1 MTRARSADAG
11 GPDPL
16 VLTSCG
22 WIRGVP
28 QPPGVLGFLGIPY
41 AEPPTGERR
50 FRAPE
55 PVKPWWGIRDAGQF
69 GPAAAQVFDP
79 HEARLEE
86 IEDRPATTPAPAWVG
101 SEDCLTLNVWTPAA
115 DGARRPV
122 IVFLHGGA
130 NWLESSRLRVYH
142 GESFVRR
149 GDVVFCS
156 VNYRLGVFGFLDLSD
171 AGLEGC
177 HSNGLRDQLL
187 ALEWIHANVAA
198 FGGDPDN
205 ITVMGES
212 AGSMDLSWLLTTGRL
227 DGRIRRA
234 VLMSGVA
241 GVPGLAETREDA
253 YYTPQHAREQAREL
267 LPLLGCRSAAELVAL
282 DTATLLERQA
292 AALPSRHMLFFWDSL
307 FYPRVDGQFIPRT
320 PFAHA
325 RRGGLAGIDLMVGST
340 GYEAGLWLLWDA
352 ALDRQSAAAL
362 CEQLPCFPP
371 GQRAAAAALYDRLFA
386 GEPPGVRGMQL
397 LGDAMFVVP
406 GLALAEAHAASGGR
420 SWLYQFQ
427 WEVPGSPMRA
437 THAADLFFFFDHLAL
452 PGAVDLIGQPQD
464 AADAATRAALAAR
477 MQSALIDFARTGQP
491 GWPAYEPAQRRVML
505 FDRQD
510 TVATDP
516 FGERREWW
524 LRNVYEPVL
533 AR

>member
-1 MTRARSADAG
+1 MTRARSASSP
-11 GPDPL
+11 GPEPL
-16 VLTSCG
+16 VLTSGG
-22 WIRGVP
+22 WVRGIARE
-28 QPPGVLGFLGIPY
+28 PGVLGFLGIPY
-41 AEPPTGERR
+41 AEPPVGALR

-55 PVKPWWGIRDAGQF
+55 PAKPWWGIRNADRF

-86 IEDRPATTPAPAWVG
+86 IEDEPATAPAPAWVG
-101 SEDCLTLNVWTPAA
+101 SENCLTLNVWTPAA
-115 DGARRPV
+115 DDARRPV
-122 IVFLHGGA
+122 IVYLHGGA

-142 GESFVRR
+142 GESLVRR

-156 VNYRLGVFGFLDLSD
+156 LNYRLGVFGFLDLSD

-241 GVPGLAETREDA
+241 GVPGLAETPA
-253 YYTPQHAREQAREL
+253 GSYYTPEHAREQAREL
-267 LPLLGCRSAAELVAL
+267 LTLLGCRSAAEFVAL

-292 AALPSRHMLFFWDSL
+292 AAVPSRDMLFHWDSI
-307 FYPRVDGQFIPRT
+307 FYPRVDGEFIPRT

-325 RRGGLAGIDLMVGST
+325 RRGGFGGVDLMIGST
-340 GYEAGLWLLWDA
+340 GYEAGLWLLWDER
-352 ALDRQSAAAL
+352 LDQHSPAAL
-362 CEQLPCFPP
+362 CSRLPHFPED
-371 GQRAAAAALYDRLFA
+371 QRAAAAALYDRLFA
-386 GEPPGVRGMQL
+386 NEPPGVRGMHL

-406 GLALAEAHAASGGR
+406 GLALAEAHAGAGGR

-427 WEVPGSPMRA
+427 WEVPGSPLRS
-437 THAADLFFFFDHLAL
+437 THAADLFFFFDHLGL
-452 PGAVDLIGQPQD
+452 PGAVDLIGEPTD
-464 AADAATRAALAAR
+464 TADEGERRALAAR
-477 MQSALIDFARTGQP
+477 MQDALIGFARSGDP
-491 GWPAYEPAQRRVML
+491 GWPAYEPARRQVML
-505 FDRQD
+505 FDRSD
-510 TVATDP
+510 TVASDP
-516 FGERREWW
+516 FRERREWW

>member
-1 MTRARSADAG
+1 MTRPRSASTP

-16 VLTSCG
+16 VSTSGG
-22 WIRGVP
+22 WVRGIV
-28 QPPGVLGFLGIPY
+28 QTPGVLAFLGIPY
-41 AEPPTGERR
+41 AEPPVGARR
-50 FRAPE
+50 FRPPE
-55 PVKPWWGIRDAGQF
+55 PVRPWWEIRDADRF

-86 IEDRPATTPAPAWVG
+86 IQDGPVTTPPPAHVG

-115 DGARRPV
+115 DDARRPV

-130 NWLESSRLRVYH
+130 NWLESSRLRAYH
-142 GESFVRR
+142 GDSFVRR

-156 VNYRLGVFGFLDLSD
+156 INYRLGVFGFLDLSE
-171 AGLEGC
+171 AGLDGC

-187 ALEWIHANVAA
+187 ALEWIHANIAA

-227 DGRIRRA
+227 EGRIRRA

-241 GVPGLAETREDA
+241 GVPGLAETSA
-253 YYTPQHAREQAREL
+253 GSYYTPDMAREQSREL
-267 LPLLGCRSAAELVAL
+267 LALPGCRSATELVGL

-292 AALPSRHMLFFWDSL
+292 AAVPSRDMLFYWDSL
-307 FYPRVDGQFIPRT
+307 FYPRVDGAFIPRT

-325 RRGGLAGIDLMVGST
+325 QRGGFGGVDLLVGST

-352 ALDRQSAAAL
+352 GLDQHSPAAL
-362 CEQLPCFPP
+362 CERLPHFPKDR
-371 GQRAAAAALYDRLFA
+371 RAEAAALYDRVFA
-386 GEPPGVRGMQL
+386 AEPPGVRGMQL
-397 LGDAMFVVP
+397 VGDAMFVVP
-406 GLALAEAHAASGGR
+406 GIALAEAHAAAGGR

-427 WEVPGSPMRA
+427 WEVPDSPLRS
-437 THAADLFFFFDHLAL
+437 THAADLFFFFDHVRL
-452 PGAVDLIGQPQD
+452 PGAVDLIGEPKD
-464 AADAATRAALAAR
+464 TADEDERRALAAR
-477 MQSALIDFARTGQP
+477 MQSALIGFARSGDP
-491 GWPAYEPAQRRVML
+491 GWPAYEPSQRQVML
-505 FDRQD
+505 FNRQD
-510 TVATDP
+510 AVESDP
-516 FGERREWW
+516 FRERREWW
-524 LRNVYEPVL
+524 LRNIYEPVL